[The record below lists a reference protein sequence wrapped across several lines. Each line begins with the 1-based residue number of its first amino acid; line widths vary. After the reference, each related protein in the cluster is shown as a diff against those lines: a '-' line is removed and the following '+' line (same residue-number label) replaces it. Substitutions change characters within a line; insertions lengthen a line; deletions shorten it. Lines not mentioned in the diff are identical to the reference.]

1 MKYMGARTNG
11 KSRNETGNRD
21 NESAREELLR
31 AAKKLFARKGL
42 SGTTIRD
49 IAQEAGTNSSQ
60 ISYYFEGKEG
70 LYTACLQEITGKR
83 LSFAEQ
89 ILTPPNSQEEF
100 EIRLRLFVENLMNHF
115 LEDHDAGLIIIREF
129 DRTHSPAGNVF
140 KANFVNLLNLIQAFF
155 KKAIDNGLINKKRD
169 PYILM
174 SLFFGTIMNELRFD
188 HLKQDIFKRSIRE
201 PEERKKIIDHI
212 VELFTI

>member
-1 MKYMGARTNG
+1 MGSGNTG
-11 KSRNETGNRD
+11 KSRNDTAFRD
-21 NESAREELLR
+21 SESAKGELLR
-31 AAKKLFARKGL
+31 AAKKLFARRGL

-49 IAQEAGTNSSQ
+49 IANEAGTNSSQ

-70 LYTACLQEITGKR
+70 LYTACLQDIAQKR

-89 ILTPPNSQEEF
+89 ILTPPNSREEF
-100 EIRLRLFVENLMNHF
+100 EIRTRLFVENLMNHF

-129 DRTHSPAGNVF
+129 DRANSPAEGVF
-140 KANFVNLLNLIQAFF
+140 RENFVNLLNLIQRFF
-155 KKAIDNGLINKKRD
+155 DVAIQKEFISKQRD

-188 HLKQDIFKRSIRE
+188 HLKQVIFSRTIRE

>member
-1 MKYMGARTNG
+1 MGARNTG
-11 KSRNETGNRD
+11 KSRNEAGFRD
-21 NESAREELLR
+21 SESAKEELLR

-70 LYTACLQEITGKR
+70 LYTACLQDIAQKR

-89 ILTPPNSQEEF
+89 ILTPPKSQEEF
-100 EIRLRLFVENLMNHF
+100 QIRTRLFVENLMNHF
-115 LEDHDAGLIIIREF
+115 LEDHDAGLIVIREF
-129 DRTHSPAGNVF
+129 DRSNSPAESVF
-140 KANFVNLLNLIQAFF
+140 RKIFVNLLNLIQKFF
-155 KKAIDNGLINKKRD
+155 QDAIENGLVDKKKD
-169 PYILM
+169 PYVLM
-174 SLFFGTIMNELRFD
+174 SLFFGTIINELRFD
-188 HLKQDIFKRSIRE
+188 HLKQDIFGRSIRE
-201 PEERKKIIDHI
+201 AKERKKIIDHI

>member
-1 MKYMGARTNG
+1 MGARNTG
-11 KSRNETGNRD
+11 KSRNEATK
-21 NESAREELLR
+21 EELLR
-31 AAKKLFARKGL
+31 AAKHLFARKGL

-70 LYTACLQEITGKR
+70 LYTACLQDIAQKR

-89 ILTPPNSQEEF
+89 ILTPPNSYEEF
-100 EIRLRLFVENLMNHF
+100 QIRTRLFVENLMNHF

-129 DRTHSPAGNVF
+129 DRSNSPAEGVF
-140 KANFVNLLNLIQAFF
+140 RENFVNLLNLIQSFF
-155 KKAIDNGLINKKRD
+155 HKAIKKGLIDKRRD

-188 HLKQDIFKRSIRE
+188 HLKHDIFGRSIRE
-201 PEERKKIIDHI
+201 PKERKKIIDHI